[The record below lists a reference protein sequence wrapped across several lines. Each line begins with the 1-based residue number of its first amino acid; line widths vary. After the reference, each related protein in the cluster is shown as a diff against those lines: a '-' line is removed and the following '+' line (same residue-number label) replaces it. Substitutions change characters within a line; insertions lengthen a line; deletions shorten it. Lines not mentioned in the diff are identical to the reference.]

1 MDIPWEERDWLPT
14 VPSSSSLSLRLLSEQ
29 APVGAD
35 SKGGWVGSLTED
47 GHLHSYYNQK
57 KRGSRNLLY
66 INQLI
71 QREREHLFLGA
82 ASYAVAYN

>member
-1 MDIPWEERDWLPT
+1 MPP

-47 GHLHSYYNQK
+47 GHPHSHYNQK
-57 KRGSRNLLY
+57 KEVAEICYLSIYSFKEGD
-66 INQLI
+66 
-71 QREREHLFLGA
+71 REREQLFLGSP
-82 ASYAVAYN
+82 SYAVAYN